1 MIWSII
7 SSLLV
12 LIPSTFLL
20 VFFVKLLNWIYLTI
34 FLPKDIDLS
43 AYGGSK
49 IVEEP
54 MRNPKAW
61 ALITGASDG
70 IGAAFA
76 KVKHHFKLEKP
87 LKNLLIKYR
96 SLLEKGS
103 ICFYSEE
110 ILRN

>member
-1 MIWSII
+1 MISSII
-7 SSLLV
+7 SSLLF

-20 VFFVKLLNWIYLTI
+20 VFLVKLLNWIYLTV
-34 FLPKDIDLS
+34 FPSKYFDLS

-49 IVEEP
+49 VVEGP

-76 KVKHHFKLEKP
+76 KVNYAHLILKP
-87 LKNLLIKYR
+87 VGLIFLL
-96 SLLEKGS
+96 
-103 ICFYSEE
+103 SE
-110 ILRN
+110 II